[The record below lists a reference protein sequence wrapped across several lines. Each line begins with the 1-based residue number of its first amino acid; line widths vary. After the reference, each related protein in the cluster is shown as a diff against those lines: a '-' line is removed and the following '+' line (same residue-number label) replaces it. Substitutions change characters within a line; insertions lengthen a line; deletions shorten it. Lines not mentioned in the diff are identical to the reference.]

1 MSVSSAP
8 LFCFGVIAD
17 PQYANLEPNLSL
29 NRYPRLSLPKLSDAI
44 AEFNQ
49 HELAFIVTLGD
60 VIDGL
65 WESFDAIL
73 PLYRQLRHPYHFL
86 LGNHDFAVAPEHL
99 AEVRARVGMPAAFY
113 DFVHA
118 GHRFI
123 LLDGN
128 EVSLHA
134 YTEGDPRRTEAVL
147 WLQRLEEKRAINA
160 HPWNAASGEAQLAW
174 LAGKLLEAKAA
185 SERVV
190 VMNHYPVYPPN
201 DHNSWDS
208 DRIVDLVAR
217 HDHVIAYFSGHNHQG
232 NYALTGGAHFLN
244 FKGMVDT
251 PHSNAFAIVAVYPD
265 RLEVTGYGREKNRV
279 LALPEGLSG
288 A

>member
-1 MSVSSAP
+1 MSVSFAP
-8 LFCFGVIAD
+8 LFRFGVIAD

-29 NRYPRLSLPKLSDAI
+29 NRYPRLSLGKLSDAI

-65 WESFDAIL
+65 WESFNTIL

-113 DFVHA
+113 DFVHR

-134 YTEGDPRRTEAVL
+134 YAEGDARRAGAVL
-147 WLQRLEEKRAINA
+147 CLQRLEEKGALNA
-160 HPWNAASGEAQLAW
+160 HRWNAASGEAQLAW
-174 LAGKLLEAKAA
+174 LADKLLRAKAA
-185 SERVV
+185 SEKVLI
-190 VMNHYPVYPPN
+190 MNHYPVYPSN

-208 DRIVDLVAR
+208 DRILDLVAR

-232 NYALTGGAHFLN
+232 NYARTSGTHFLN

-251 PHSNAFAIVAVYPD
+251 PDTSAFAIVAVYPD
-265 RLEVTGYGREKNRV
+265 RLEVTGYGREESRV
-279 LALPEGLSG
+279 LPLPEGLSG